1 MTKEQLLHGAKLA
14 NVLEYLVENWGW
26 DFMYAEVDIKCFVF
40 DPSINSSLKFLRN
53 KKFEWARGEVDDLYV
68 HCKREEAA
76 ARASGDWG
84 KFYYS
89 DGQWLPVHK

>member
-1 MTKEQLLHGAKLA
+1 MQTDFQKSGVLGGVSNAK
-14 NVLEYLVENWGW
+14 
-26 DFMYAEVDIKCFVF
+26 
-40 DPSINSSLKFLRN
+40 
-53 KKFEWARGEVDDLYV
+53 ARGEVDDLYV

-76 ARASGDWG
+76 ARAAGDWG